1 MMMGVKQFAVG
12 YLALGLLLTTGSPAA
27 AQEGDAGDLVK
38 RVMDALPK
46 VPFVAKL
53 TVTTPQ
59 GIREVELDH
68 KFINGARASYLEL
81 TAPEDLKGIRFLFL
95 QRIDGPSEQYMKVA
109 AARMFVR
116 VAEEVRKQPF
126 LGSTFY
132 VSDLVE
138 PPLDAFDYKFVGE
151 DKVLDRKVLLVEAT
165 PKNPSKEVYGKTIMA
180 LDPKD
185 LLALRRQFYD
195 HKGKI
200 LKVWTVEKVEKKDGN
215 WTLMEQRMTNSQ
227 TNETSR
233 LEVKD
238 VKFNVELPDAMFT
251 PKYLLH

>member
-1 MMMGVKQFAVG
+1 MAVKKYAVRCLVLTLVLAVG
-12 YLALGLLLTTGSPAA
+12 GPALA
-27 AQEGDAGDLVK
+27 QDGDARDLVK
-38 RVMDALPK
+38 RVFDALPK
-46 VPFVAKL
+46 IPFVAKL
-53 TVTTPQ
+53 ALTTPQ
-59 GIREVELDH
+59 GGREVELDH
-68 KFINGARASYLEL
+68 KFIDGARASYLEL

-95 QRIDGPSEQYMKVA
+95 QRIDGPSEQYMKIA
-109 AARMFVR
+109 ASRTFVR
-116 VAEEVRKQPF
+116 VADEVRKQPF

-132 VSDLVE
+132 ISDLVE
-138 PPLDAFDYKFVGE
+138 PPLDAFTYKFVGE
-151 DKVLDRKVLLVEAT
+151 DQVLGRKVMLVEST
-165 PKNPSKEVYGKTIMA
+165 PKDPKKEIYSKTIMA

-195 HKGKI
+195 QKGQI

-227 TNETSR
+227 TNEQSR

-238 VKFNVELPDAMFT
+238 VKFNVDLPDSMFT